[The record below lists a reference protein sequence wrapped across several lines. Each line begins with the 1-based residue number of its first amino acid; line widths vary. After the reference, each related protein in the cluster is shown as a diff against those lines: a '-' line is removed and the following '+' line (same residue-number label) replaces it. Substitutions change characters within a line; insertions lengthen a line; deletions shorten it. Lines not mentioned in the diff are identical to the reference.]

1 MKTSKLMMLFFSIA
15 IMTFQG
21 LAQEEGTYYIE
32 VLGRAKP
39 FIPSN
44 INEIVAENRKEK
56 LDTYFYLGTHVR
68 LNILSKE
75 KIEAP
80 EFTKIQNNIVNLP
93 TFN

>member
-1 MKTSKLMMLFFSIA
+1 MKTSKLLLFFSIA
-15 IMTFQG
+15 LATLQG
-21 LAQEEGTYYIE
+21 IAQEEGTYYIE

-39 FIPSN
+39 SIPYN

-56 LDTYFYLGTHVR
+56 SDTYYYLGTHVR

-80 EFTKIQNNIVNLP
+80 EFEKIQNNIVNLP
-93 TFN
+93 TF